1 MWMLWYMHKYL
12 SGELDKLEIYSDLLF
27 TGIFSL
33 DNEGIPV
40 IDESLVGIKFYEPWR
55 NALQHIVAAKRSVE
69 DVKSEIRGDILQ
81 DSDEEAGLKDNL
93 YQLVLLGKYLKSED
107 EDYIISD
114 EHVKEAIVSADDRT
128 TRFEETLEL
137 AYTYNQINETEKET
151 LSGIME
157 RYKNLFYD
165 SMDFANWRRFLEALE
180 LQIQEFAFGTGH
192 IVRLF
197 YQLQI
202 YHAYYDLAY
211 YA

>member
-81 DSDEEAGLKDNL
+81 DSDEEAGLAYKHPKLKLNTL
-93 YQLVLLGKYLKSED
+93 HFHLLL
-107 EDYIISD
+107 
-114 EHVKEAIVSADDRT
+114 
-128 TRFEETLEL
+128 
-137 AYTYNQINETEKET
+137 
-151 LSGIME
+151 
-157 RYKNLFYD
+157 
-165 SMDFANWRRFLEALE
+165 
-180 LQIQEFAFGTGH
+180 
-192 IVRLF
+192 
-197 YQLQI
+197 
-202 YHAYYDLAY
+202 
-211 YA
+211 

>member
-180 LQIQEFAFGTGH
+180 LQIQEFAFGRKKT
-192 IVRLF
+192 
-197 YQLQI
+197 
-202 YHAYYDLAY
+202 
-211 YA
+211 

>member
-128 TRFEETLEL
+128 TRFVEILEL
-137 AYTYNQINETEKET
+137 AYTCNQINETEKET

-180 LQIQEFAFGTGH
+180 LQIQEFAFGRKKT
-192 IVRLF
+192 
-197 YQLQI
+197 
-202 YHAYYDLAY
+202 
-211 YA
+211 